1 MMRSLRIR
9 ASGQRG
15 IALLVVLWGCTLA
28 AITLGALASNARVEG
43 VEARG
48 QYRKVQA
55 SYAAEAGIEQAVYR
69 LRAMDEA
76 ERWATDGRSY
86 TWREGDIHVGVSMVD
101 EDGKVD
107 LNRATPERIEAL
119 LLALGIEPDRARAA
133 TAAIVGWGARRP
145 IESDALLARGGFASL
160 EELHGVQGLDVDIIT
175 RIEPSLTLWGLE
187 EPNLAHA
194 SPAVVSAVTGA
205 DAATSAAYVA
215 RVRDLAGGFTTLPP
229 VPGNRPGTAVRRSS
243 GTVNI
248 VSRAAIEGG
257 LTLTID
263 ATVILKNEPGDPR
276 AYRVVRWRELVSESG
291 S

>member
-1 MMRSLRIR
+1 MMRSPGAR

-28 AITLGALASNARVEG
+28 AITLGALASSARVEG

-55 SYAAEAGIEQAVYR
+55 FYAAEAGIEQAVYR
-69 LRAMDEA
+69 LRALDEA

-86 TWREGDIHVGVSMVD
+86 TWREGDIRVGVSMAD
-101 EDGKVD
+101 EDGKID

-119 LLALGIEPDRARAA
+119 LLALDIEPERARAA
-133 TAAIVGWGARRP
+133 TVAIEGWGSRRP
-145 IESDALLARGGFASL
+145 IESDALLARGGFTSL
-160 EELHGVQGLDVDIIT
+160 EELHRVPGLDSEIID
-175 RIEPSLTLWGLE
+175 RVEPSLTLWALD

-205 DAATSAAYVA
+205 DAASSAAYVA
-215 RVRDLAGGFTTLPP
+215 RVRDLTAGFTTLPP
-229 VPGNRPGTAVRRSS
+229 VPGTRTGTAVRRAS

-248 VSRAAIEGG
+248 VSRASIEGG

-276 AYRVVRWRELVSESG
+276 AYRVVRWRELVSETG
-291 S
+291 A